1 MSALSKVKGFKDFKA
16 SKSGLYVSMATSAF
30 GMIGAAK
37 QIKKARSENDTL
49 RLVDAVITGA
59 AVVTNLAILYRE
71 LKRLGD
77 DDVLLG

>member
-1 MSALSKVKGFKDFKA
+1 MSALSKVKGFKT

-49 RLVDAVITGA
+49 RLIDAVVTGA

>member
-1 MSALSKVKGFKDFKA
+1 MSKTLSKAKGFKK

-30 GMIGAAK
+30 GAIGVVK
-37 QIKKARSENDTL
+37 QIRKARTDSDTL
-49 RLVDAVITGA
+49 RLLDAVVTGA

>member
-1 MSALSKVKGFKDFKA
+1 MSALNKAKDFRK

-30 GMIGAAK
+30 GAVGVYK
-37 QIKKARSENDTL
+37 QIKKARGESDTL
-49 RLVDAVITGA
+49 RLLDAVLTGA
-59 AVVTNLAILYRE
+59 AVVTNLALLYRE

>member
-1 MSALSKVKGFKDFKA
+1 MSKALSKAKGFKK

-30 GMIGAAK
+30 GVIGVVK
-37 QIKKARSENDTL
+37 QIKKARTDNDTL
-49 RLVDAVITGA
+49 RLFDAVVTGA

>member
-1 MSALSKVKGFKDFKA
+1 MSALSKAKGFKK
-16 SKSGLYVSMATSAF
+16 SRSGLYVSMATSAF
-30 GMIGAAK
+30 GVIGVVK
-37 QIKKARSENDTL
+37 QIKKARTDNDTL
-49 RLVDAVITGA
+49 RLLDAVVTGA

>member
-1 MSALSKVKGFKDFKA
+1 MSALNKAKGFKK

-30 GMIGAAK
+30 GVIGVVK
-37 QIKKARSENDTL
+37 QIKKARTDSDTL
-49 RLVDAVITGA
+49 RLLDAVVTGA

>member
-1 MSALSKVKGFKDFKA
+1 VSALSKAKGFKS

-30 GMIGAAK
+30 GVIGVVK
-37 QIKKARSENDTL
+37 QIKKARTDNDTL
-49 RLVDAVITGA
+49 RLLDAVVTGA

>member
-1 MSALSKVKGFKDFKA
+1 VSALSKAKGFRK

-30 GMIGAAK
+30 GAVGVYK
-37 QIKKARSENDTL
+37 QIKKARGENDTL
-49 RLVDAVITGA
+49 RLLDAVVTGA

-71 LKRLGD
+71 LKSLGD

>member
-1 MSALSKVKGFKDFKA
+1 MSKTLSKAKGFKK

-30 GMIGAAK
+30 GVIGVVK
-37 QIKKARSENDTL
+37 QIRKARTDSDTL
-49 RLVDAVITGA
+49 RLLDAVVTGA